1 MRLEPL
7 ALCSKFFG
15 SGMNHGMTH
24 HATDARRIG
33 IRARPAARRNFGGSW
48 VTQSECVAS
57 CHGFSNADAGTL
69 AGVDGLGD

>member
-1 MRLEPL
+1 
-7 ALCSKFFG
+7 
-15 SGMNHGMTH
+15 MTH